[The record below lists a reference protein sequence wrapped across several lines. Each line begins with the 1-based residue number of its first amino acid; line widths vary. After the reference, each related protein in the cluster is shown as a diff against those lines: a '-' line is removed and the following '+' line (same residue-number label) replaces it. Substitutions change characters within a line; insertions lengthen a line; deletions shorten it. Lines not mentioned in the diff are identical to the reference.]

1 MYNELNEVS
10 ERIIKMS
17 GIDIFKNTRVTKYI
31 ELRSLAC
38 YIFRVKMNE
47 PFAHIAN
54 FFESKGKSMDHAT
67 VIHAVKRYSIY
78 KNTNDRLKIYES
90 CIKFKKNDK
99 MDSVTIDL
107 GYQGVDRIELLQNK
121 CKKIEKRNNELK
133 RSIQDLNY
141 KKKTFTK
148 DEVKILMLVEGL
160 PKPKIKEVLERIN
173 LMKQSWSWKSQDRCE
188 IIESSNGLSNR
199 AF

>member
-10 ERIIKMS
+10 KRIIKMS
-17 GIDIFKNTRVTKYI
+17 GVDIFKNTRVTKYI

-38 YIFRVKMNE
+38 YIFRVKMNK
-47 PFAHIAN
+47 PLTHIAN

-67 VIHAVKRYSIY
+67 VIHAVKRYSTYRAI
-78 KNTNDRLKIYES
+78 NNNLKIHES
-90 CIKFKKNDK
+90 CFKFKNNNE
-99 MDSVTIDL
+99 ID
-107 GYQGVDRIELLQNK
+107 YDAINRIAFLQNK

-160 PKPKIKEVLERIN
+160 PKTKIKEVLERIN

>member
-10 ERIIKMS
+10 KRIIKMS
-17 GIDIFKNTRVTKYI
+17 GVDIFKNTRVTKYI

-38 YIFRVKMNE
+38 YIFRVKMNK
-47 PFAHIAN
+47 PLTHIAN

-67 VIHAVKRYSIY
+67 VIHAVKRYSTY
-78 KNTNDRLKIYES
+78 RATNNNLKIHES
-90 CIKFKKNDK
+90 CFKFKNNNE
-99 MDSVTIDL
+99 ID
-107 GYQGVDRIELLQNK
+107 YDAINRIAFLQNK

-160 PKPKIKEVLERIN
+160 PKTKIKEVLERIN
-173 LMKQSWSWKSQDRCE
+173 LLKQSWSWKSQDRCE

>member
-38 YIFRVKMNE
+38 YIFRVKMNK
-47 PFAHIAN
+47 PLTHIAN

-78 KNTNDRLKIYES
+78 SANNNNLKIHES
-90 CIKFKKNDK
+90 CFKFKNNNE
-99 MDSVTIDL
+99 ID
-107 GYQGVDRIELLQNK
+107 YDAINRIAFLQNK

-160 PKPKIKEVLERIN
+160 PKTKIKEVLERIN

>member
-1 MYNELNEVS
+1 MYNELNEVTK
-10 ERIIKMS
+10 RIIKMS
-17 GIDIFKNTRVTKYI
+17 GVDIFKNTRVTKYI

-38 YIFRVKMNE
+38 YIFRVKMNK
-47 PFAHIAN
+47 PLTHIAN

-78 KNTNDRLKIYES
+78 SANNNNLKIHES
-90 CIKFKKNDK
+90 CFKFKNNNE
-99 MDSVTIDL
+99 ID
-107 GYQGVDRIELLQNK
+107 YDAINRIAFLQNK

-160 PKPKIKEVLERIN
+160 PKTKIKEVLERIN

-188 IIESSNGLSNR
+188 IIESSNGLSHR
-199 AF
+199 AY

>member
-38 YIFRVKMNE
+38 YIFRVKMNK
-47 PFAHIAN
+47 PLTHIAN
-54 FFESKGKSMDHAT
+54 FFESKGKSMDHST
-67 VIHAVKRYSIY
+67 VIHAVKMYSIY
-78 KNTNDRLKIYES
+78 SANNNNLKIHES
-90 CIKFKKNDK
+90 CFKFKNNNE
-99 MDSVTIDL
+99 ID
-107 GYQGVDRIELLQNK
+107 YDAINRIAFLQNK

-160 PKPKIKEVLERIN
+160 PKTKIKEVLERIN

>member
-10 ERIIKMS
+10 KRIIKMS
-17 GIDIFKNTRVTKYI
+17 GVDIFKNTRVTKYI

-38 YIFRVKMNE
+38 YIFRVKMNK
-47 PFAHIAN
+47 PLTHIAN

-78 KNTNDRLKIYES
+78 SANNNNLKIHES
-90 CIKFKKNDK
+90 CFKFKNNNE
-99 MDSVTIDL
+99 ID
-107 GYQGVDRIELLQNK
+107 YDAINRIAFLQNK

-141 KKKTFTK
+141 KKKTFTT

-160 PKPKIKEVLERIN
+160 PKTKIKEVLERIN

-188 IIESSNGLSNR
+188 IIESSNGLSHR
-199 AF
+199 AY